1 MKKWTL
7 PFFLLL
13 FALPFAALAAGP
25 ITPKLIKPD
34 AVPDSLAFLPPPPAE
49 GSIDFKR
56 DQDIYLQTRELVGS
70 AAWDDAVL
78 IGNRSANWREYFLD
92 AFGMKITE
100 DTTPYTYALIS
111 KTFDDLNAAAA
122 SAKDHYRRVRP
133 YNYYNKPG
141 STCTPKE
148 EARFSKNG
156 SYPSGHSGYGW
167 GLALILA
174 EISPERQSAI
184 LKRGYAIGFSRIVC
198 GVHWASDID
207 AGRSVAAA
215 AVAQMHNNSTF
226 LDLLAKSKAEIKALR
241 EKSKP

>member
-1 MKKWTL
+1 L
-7 PFFLLL
+7 LLL
-13 FALPFAALAAGP
+13 FALPFAALAAGSM
-25 ITPKLIKPD
+25 TPKLISPD

-70 AAWDDAVL
+70 AVWDDAVL

-111 KTFDDLNAAAA
+111 KTFGDLNAAAA
-122 SAKDHYRRVRP
+122 SAKNHYQRARP
-133 YNYYNKPG
+133 YDYYNKPG

-241 EKSKP
+241 EKNTP